1 MKVLLVS
8 DIEADR
14 FYEYYQPGRL
24 NGFDVIISCGD
35 LKVEYLEFLVT
46 MAKCPLLYVHGNHD
60 ENFSR
65 EPDGCICIDDK
76 IIEFNGLRIMGL
88 GGSYRYRP
96 GRYMYTERQMKRRIG
111 RLKFSLMRHKGID
124 ILVTHAPARHF
135 NDFDNLPHRG
145 FECFNELLKKYTPQ
159 FFFHGHIHRSYG
171 ANIPQISKSGDTTVI
186 NAFEYC
192 ITEI

>member
-111 RLKFSLMRHKGID
+111 RLKFSLIRHKGID

>member
-1 MKVLLVS
+1 MKALLVS

-14 FYEYYQPGRL
+14 FYEYYQPEKL
-24 NGFDVIISCGD
+24 KGFDVIISCGD

-60 ENFSR
+60 EYFSH
-65 EPDGCICIDDK
+65 EPDGCICIDGK

-96 GRYMYTERQMKRRIG
+96 GKYMYTEKQMKHRIHK
-111 RLKFSLMRHKGID
+111 LKFSLMRHKGFD
-124 ILVTHAPARHF
+124 ILVTHAPARHL

-145 FECFNELLKKYTPQ
+145 FECFNELLRKYTPK

-171 ANIPQISKSGDTTVI
+171 TKIPQISHFGDTTVI

>member
-24 NGFDVIISCGD
+24 KGFDVIISCGD

-46 MAKCPLLYVHGNHD
+46 MARCPLLYVHGNHD
-60 ENFSR
+60 EHFSR

-96 GRYMYTERQMKRRIG
+96 GKYMYTERQMKRRIR

-145 FECFNELLKKYTPQ
+145 FECFNELLQKFSPK

-171 ANIPQISKSGDTTVI
+171 ANIPQISQFGDTTVV